1 MKKYLSPVLIIALVF
16 VLCGPAGAQNPNIL
30 APGSTIGPSKGAV
43 VGIIVGVVAAV
54 AAVVIITV
62 VVIHHSAKART
73 ITGCVVA
80 VPNGFTVNNERDNR
94 VYALSGDI
102 AGVKA
107 GERMRLQGH
116 KIDSSAGNP
125 LGWQVSQIQK
135 DYGACQP

>member
-1 MKKYLSPVLIIALVF
+1 MTKYLSPILIIALVF

-30 APGSTIGPSKGAV
+30 APGSTIGPSKGEV
-43 VGIIVGVVAAV
+43 VGIIVGVAAAV

-62 VVIHHSAKART
+62 VLVHHSSRGRR

-80 VPNGFTVNNERDNR
+80 APSGLTVTNERDNR
-94 VYALSGDI
+94 VYALSGDT

-116 KIDSSAGNP
+116 KINSSAGNP
-125 LGWQVSQIQK
+125 LGWQVSEIQK

>member
-1 MKKYLSPVLIIALVF
+1 MNKYLSPVLIIALVF
-16 VLCGPAGAQNPNIL
+16 VLSLPAGAQSPNIL
-30 APGSTIGPSKGAV
+30 APGSTIGPSKGEV
-43 VGIIVGVVAAV
+43 VGIIVGVAAAV

-62 VVIHHSAKART
+62 VVIHHSAKTRR

-80 VPNGFTVNNERDNR
+80 SPSGLTVINERDNR
-94 VYALSGDI
+94 VYALSGDT

-107 GERMRLQGH
+107 GERMSLQGH
-116 KIDSSAGNP
+116 KIESSAGSP

>member
-1 MKKYLSPVLIIALVF
+1 MTKYLSPVLIIALVL
-16 VLCGPAGAQNPNIL
+16 VLCSPAGAQ
-30 APGSTIGPSKGAV
+30 APIGTIPPGTNFGGVSKAEII
-43 VGIIVGVVAAV
+43 GIVVGVVSL
-54 AAVVIITV
+54 AVVLTIV
-62 VVIHHSAKART
+62 LVHHSSKTRT

-80 VPNGFTVNNERDNR
+80 SPNGFTLNNERDNR
-94 VYALSGDI
+94 VYALSGDT